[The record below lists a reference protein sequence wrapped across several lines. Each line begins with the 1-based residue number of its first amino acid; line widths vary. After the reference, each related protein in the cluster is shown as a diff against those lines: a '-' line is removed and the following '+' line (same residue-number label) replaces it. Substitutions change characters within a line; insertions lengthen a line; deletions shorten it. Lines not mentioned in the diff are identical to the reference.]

1 MTMVLALLIGLL
13 FTGAVYCLLRR
24 SLMRVLIGILLLGH
38 GVNLLLLSA
47 SEPLSRHPAILG
59 ANGLPEFPNSA
70 DPLPQALVLTAIV
83 IGFGLSVFTLVLAR
97 ACYLGNASD
106 DVRDLGKEDAP

>member
-1 MTMVLALLIGLL
+1 MTTVLAILIGML
-13 FTGAVYCLLRR
+13 FAGAVYCLLRR
-24 SLMRVLIGILLLGH
+24 NLMRVLMGILLLGH
-38 GVNLLLLSA
+38 AVNLLLLSA

-59 ANGLPEFPNSA
+59 KDGLPEYQDIA

-97 ACYLGNASD
+97 VCHRGGAGD
-106 DVRDLGKEDAP
+106 DVRDLGKEDMP

>member
-1 MTMVLALLIGLL
+1 MTVVLALLIGLL

-47 SEPLSRHPAILG
+47 SEPLSRHAAILG
-59 ANGLPEFPNSA
+59 KDGLPEFPNSA

-97 ACYLGNASD
+97 ACYQGNASD

>member
-1 MTMVLALLIGLL
+1 MSAVLPILIGIL
-13 FTGAVYCLLRR
+13 FSGAVFCLLRR
-24 SLMRVLIGILLLGH
+24 NLMRVLIGILMLGH

-47 SEPLSRHPAILG
+47 SEPVSRHAAILG
-59 ANGLPEFPNSA
+59 SDGGPGAAMA

-97 ACYLGNASD
+97 SCFLGNASD
-106 DVRDLGKEDAP
+106 DVRELGKEERP

>member
-1 MTMVLALLIGLL
+1 MTLAIAALIGLL
-13 FTGAVYCLLRR
+13 FTAATYCLLRR

-38 GVNLLLLSA
+38 AVNLLLLSVSA
-47 SEPLSRHPAILG
+47 PLSKLPAILG
-59 ANGLPEFPNSA
+59 KDGTPDHPGIA

-97 ACYLGNASD
+97 SYFQGRAVD
-106 DVRDLGKEDAP
+106 DVRDLGKEEQL

>member
-1 MTMVLALLIGLL
+1 MTIVLALLIGML

-24 SLMRVLIGILLLGH
+24 NLMRVLIGILLLGH

-47 SEPLSRHPAILG
+47 SEPLSGNPAILG
-59 ANGLPEFPNSA
+59 KDGLPEFQNSA

-97 ACYLGNASD
+97 ACHLAGGGD